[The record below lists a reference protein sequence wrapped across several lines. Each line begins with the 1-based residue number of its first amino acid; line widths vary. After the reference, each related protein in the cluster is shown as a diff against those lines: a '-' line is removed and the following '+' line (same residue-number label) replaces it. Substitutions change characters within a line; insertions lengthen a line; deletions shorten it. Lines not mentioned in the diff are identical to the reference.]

1 MQRKIMHLTRIRP
14 HAALLLAALLIA
26 AMAIHGPISQLANYH
41 AFADQ
46 RMLSGIPHAGDV
58 LSNLGF
64 LFAAAWGAWR
74 TRGKASAA
82 QAVFLASLALTAAGS
97 TWYHLAPDNARLVW
111 DRLPIALACGALIA
125 SALPRQRLALPMLLM
140 GAVLSVCWWVASG
153 DLRPYLLLQL
163 ASLVLIPVLQ
173 WQQGAPVAQRRAF
186 GLAVL
191 LYVLAK
197 LCEVGDHTLFEA
209 LGVVS
214 GHTLKHLLAALAAL
228 TLASQFNGP
237 R

>member
-1 MQRKIMHLTRIRP
+1 MQLTSIRP
-14 HAALLLAALLIA
+14 HAALLLAGLLVA
-26 AMAIHGPISQLANYH
+26 AMAIHGPIAQLPNYH

-46 RMLSGIPHAGDV
+46 RTLSGIPHAGDV

-64 LFAAAWGAWR
+64 LRAAAWGAWR
-74 TRGKASAA
+74 ARGKASAA

-111 DRLPIALACGALIA
+111 DRLPIALACGALLA
-125 SALPRQRLALPMLLM
+125 GALPRQRLALPMLLA
-140 GAVLSVCWWVASG
+140 GAVLSVWWWVESG
-153 DLRPYLLLQL
+153 DLRPYLLLQV
-163 ASLVLIPVLQ
+163 APLVLIPVLQ
-173 WQQGAPVAQRRAF
+173 WQDGVPAAQRRAF
-186 GLAVL
+186 GLAVV

-197 LCEVGDHTLFEA
+197 LCEVGDQTLFDA

-214 GHTLKHLLAALAAL
+214 GHTLKHLLATLAAM
-228 TLASQFNGP
+228 TLAGQFNGP